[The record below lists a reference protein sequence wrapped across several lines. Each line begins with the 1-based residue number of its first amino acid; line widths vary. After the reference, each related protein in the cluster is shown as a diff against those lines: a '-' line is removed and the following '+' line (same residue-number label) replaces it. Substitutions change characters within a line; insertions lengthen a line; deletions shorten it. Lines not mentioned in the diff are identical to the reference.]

1 MFEVDIIIPF
11 HREIDDFLLEAI
23 ASAEQSEGIIPRV
36 ILVNDTPRNLDATY
50 FLQQRGY
57 DVLSSSG
64 GGFSECLNL
73 AVQFSS
79 SQFVAQLNSD
89 DLHHPKRLLRQIELM
104 LDLESDLSITRLNKF
119 GGNRSHFELSGKQPR
134 FFFDKSLLLLGSYG
148 ANSSA
153 VFKRN
158 FLRGKSW
165 ESTKMA
171 DWKFAFDNY
180 PTNVAY
186 LDEPLYYYRMH
197 PKQVSRIDSSTP
209 DWLEKSWRLE
219 IVKILDTD
227 VIASNALIK
236 AIALP
241 GKLPNLHERDFV
253 QIYQIFELLLM
264 KCKDENEL
272 YQKDFAALLI
282 RRLLIAA
289 ANNRRWQEVIRFSQ
303 LFGKI
308 PFAQEILRIAMEFS
322 LYSRV
327 ARR

>member
-1 MFEVDIIIPF
+1 
-11 HREIDDFLLEAI
+11 
-23 ASAEQSEGIIPRV
+23 
-36 ILVNDTPRNLDATY
+36 
-50 FLQQRGY
+50 
-57 DVLSSSG
+57 
-64 GGFSECLNL
+64 
-73 AVQFSS
+73 
-79 SQFVAQLNSD
+79 
-89 DLHHPKRLLRQIELM
+89 
-104 LDLESDLSITRLNKF
+104 
-119 GGNRSHFELSGKQPR
+119 
-134 FFFDKSLLLLGSYG
+134 
-148 ANSSA
+148 
-153 VFKRN
+153 
-158 FLRGKSW
+158 
-165 ESTKMA
+165 MA